1 MIEILPMINKLDLRS
16 AVSWCKKNELE
27 IFKDSSGKYVIEG
40 EFNFA
45 YNRKV
50 IERYKSKYGND
61 WEMMFDL
68 CSDNKLH
75 KSTITERGNQLSG
88 SSRTSGKRYI
98 PQGNRSMNFS
108 KRLND

>member
-1 MIEILPMINKLDLRS
+1 MIEILPMINKVDLRS
-16 AVSWCKKNELE
+16 AVSWCEMNELE

-50 IERYKSKYGND
+50 IERYKSKYGNN
-61 WEMMFDL
+61 WEMMLDL

-75 KSTITERGNQLSG
+75 TSTIVDSGNQIGG
-88 SSRTSGKRYI
+88 SSISCKNRYK
-98 PQGNRSMNFS
+98 PQGNVSKNFS
-108 KRLND
+108 KKIKN